1 MKLADALEDFTFQC
15 ECRRLSPQTIRNY
28 QKQVSYLLDHLW
40 IEHRIDE
47 LEAVTPQMVKQYL
60 LVMQKKGRKPSYLND
75 LLKAF
80 KCFFRYVW
88 EEEYIDRLITAKI
101 KNVKQPK
108 VIIKTFSDLQ
118 VRQLLNYYHNTTYLD
133 VRNKTLITLF
143 FDTGMRLG
151 EVINLTKEDIKRDFI
166 LVRHGKGE
174 KERVVPKSPYLSKQL
189 FRYERVKEGY
199 FYKRAIPYTNYFL
212 SKNGKPLTNEAV
224 EKMLRVAGKDLAI
237 SDVRVSPHTCRH
249 TFAQMQLRNGLDV
262 YSLSRLMG
270 HENISITQRYLEGLR
285 DQEIIVAG
293 TKTSPLM
300 NLI

>member
-1 MKLADALEDFTFQC
+1 MKLTDALEDFIFQC

-28 QKQVSYLLDHLW
+28 QKQVTYLLDYL
-40 IEHRIDE
+40 RIQHQITE
-47 LEAVTPQMVKQYL
+47 LEEVTPQMVKQYL
-60 LVMQKKGRKPSYLND
+60 LEMQKKGRKPAYLND

-101 KNVKQPK
+101 KNVRQPK
-108 VIIKTFSDLQ
+108 VIIKTFSNLQ
-118 VRQLLNYYHNTTYLD
+118 VRQLINYYHNTTYLD

-151 EVINLTKEDIKRDFI
+151 EVINLTEKDIKRDFI
-166 LVRHGKGE
+166 LVRRGKGE
-174 KERVVPKSPYLSKQL
+174 KERVVPKSPYLAKQL

-199 FYKRAIPYTNYFL
+199 FQDRAIPYANYFL
-212 SKNGKPLTNEAV
+212 SKNGKPLTSEAV
-224 EKMLRVAGKDLAI
+224 EKMLRVAGEDLGME
-237 SDVRVSPHTCRH
+237 DVRVSPHTCRH

-285 DQEIIVAG
+285 DQEIVTAG
-293 TKTSPLM
+293 VRTSPLM
-300 NLI
+300 NLL